1 MVKETDNF
9 KESLVMIQSIEII
22 MVHLLGRIMV
32 DG

>member
-9 KESLVMIQSIEII
+9 KESLAMIQNIEII